1 MRIIFLLFVNFALR
15 LSARRVCSGSVRALS
30 ACWDWILLAPQIY
43 SLPPSWIPNP
53 FPATQITVIVN
64 ACATCEHSHIKV
76 STSGFD
82 ENQQTYKW
90 ILYTLV
96 NVTQLGPVD
105 CVQLNFK
112 QVTDWLM
119 ENGAALGRR
128 LCGRNDTPLVTVS
141 EVYAITLSNSEL
153 ASRISFIP
161 PHLCIRN
168 HSHSLQLRAQTFS
181 ARPL

>member
-1 MRIIFLLFVNFALR
+1 MNYEA
-15 LSARRVCSGSVRALS
+15 
-30 ACWDWILLAPQIY
+30 
-43 SLPPSWIPNP
+43 
-53 FPATQITVIVN
+53 VIVN
-64 ACATCEHSHIKV
+64 ATFEHVRIKV

-105 CVQLNFK
+105 RVQLNIK
-112 QVTDWLM
+112 LVTDWLM
-119 ENGAALGRR
+119 EDGAALGRR

-141 EVYAITLSNSEL
+141 EVNAITLSNSEL

-161 PHLCIRN
+161 PPPQSL
-168 HSHSLQLRAQTFS
+168 HSKSFPQPTAMS
-181 ARPL
+181 ADF